1 MIIRFPDDYFFQRS
15 EPTDLRHLNDDMD
28 TGDKINKDYYTKLFD
43 ENEDKDDIY
52 SFKFADDEFVE
63 EALK

>member
-1 MIIRFPDDYFFQRS
+1 MIIRLPDDYFFQRS
-15 EPTDLRHLNDDMD
+15 EPTDLRHLNDAID
-28 TGDKINKDYYTKLFD
+28 TGDKKNKDYYTKLLP
-43 ENEDKDDIY
+43 ENQGKDDIY